1 MSDTLATL
9 IITGLGGAVS
19 ALAALLWK
27 EALGWKKER
36 DEAREELKHNNNAV
50 VRLTDVVQ
58 RLGEQR
64 NRNDQPGAP

>member
-36 DEAREELKHNNNAV
+36 DDAREELKQNNNAILK
-50 VRLTDVVQ
+50 LTEALNQQ
-58 RLGEQR
+58 RQSEGHR
-64 NRNDQPGAP
+64 

>member
-9 IITGLGGAVS
+9 MITGLGGAVS

-36 DEAREELKHNNNAV
+36 DDAREELKQNNNAILK
-50 VRLTDVVQ
+50 LTEALNQQ
-58 RLGEQR
+58 RR
-64 NRNDQPGAP
+64 PGDRT

>member
-36 DEAREELKHNNNAV
+36 DDAREELKQNNNAILK
-50 VRLTDVVQ
+50 LTEALNQQ
-58 RLGEQR
+58 RHSGDR
-64 NRNDQPGAP
+64 A